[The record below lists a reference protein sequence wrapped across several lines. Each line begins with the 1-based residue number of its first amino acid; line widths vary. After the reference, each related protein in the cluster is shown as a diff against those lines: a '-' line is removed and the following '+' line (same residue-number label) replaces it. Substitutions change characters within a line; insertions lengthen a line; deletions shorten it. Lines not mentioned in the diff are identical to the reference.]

1 LPRRDI
7 LGLLF
12 LLEIGVGGCRSGGGG
27 AAVKPEIRDLE
38 TAPWGNPSHVIAEV
52 NGKPITRGDFYARVL
67 RQLGTSRILSGVIKE
82 ELFFQEAER
91 KGIRVAPEEIEA
103 RVDRLMVEME
113 REMGGQEAMA
123 ELYRR
128 EGIALA
134 DLRRDLER
142 EMYPQLVTMLVTKS
156 MRRIDEAAIRQ
167 YYQETYKYTRYVTR
181 HIAYGF
187 QPDRGATEGDA
198 NRLKLEAYNRASRA
212 ADRIRKGSA
221 FETLARAESED
232 QVTAQNGG
240 YLGAIHEESP
250 MEPALK
256 KVVFAL
262 RPGEVSEPVENPG
275 GGYHIFQVIE
285 IIPGESFADA
295 EPKIKK
301 EVAEREPS
309 MEEIETAVKA
319 LRERAQ
325 VKLLGEPWT
334 PEGEAKDPGARGRKA
349 SVPAPV
355 PTAPA
360 GPAPASSPDPASA
373 PQPGG
378 EP

>member
-1 LPRRDI
+1 M
-7 LGLLF
+7 GLLVPV
-12 LLEIGVGGCRSGGGG
+12 LAVIVAGCRSGGG
-27 AAVKPEIRDLE
+27 AAVKPELRSLE
-38 TAPWGNPSHVIAEV
+38 TAPWGDPSHVIAEV

-91 KGIRVAPEEIEA
+91 KGIRVPPEEIEA
-103 RVDRLMVEME
+103 RVDRLMLEME
-113 REMGGQEAMA
+113 REMEGQEAMA

-128 EGIALA
+128 QGITLE

-142 EMYPQLVTMLVTKS
+142 EMYPQLITMLVTKA
-156 MRRIDEAAIRQ
+156 MRRVDDAAIRQ

-187 QPDRGATEGDA
+187 MPEPGAAEGDT
-198 NRLKLEAYNRASRA
+198 NRMKLEAYNRASRA
-212 ADRIRKGSA
+212 ADRIRKGSS

-240 YLGAIHEESP
+240 YLGAIHEDSP

-256 KVVFAL
+256 KVIFAL

-295 EPKIKK
+295 EAKIRK
-301 EVAEREPS
+301 ELAEREPTL
-309 MEEIETAVKA
+309 EEIEAAVTE

-325 VKLLGEPWT
+325 VKLLGDPWT
-334 PEGEAKDPGARGRKA
+334 EGANDPGAPGRRPQT
-349 SVPAPV
+349 PATPPGPV
-355 PTAPA
+355 PS
-360 GPAPASSPDPASA
+360 SSPGPTTSA
-373 PQPGG
+373 PQSKS

>member
-1 LPRRDI
+1 M
-7 LGLLF
+7 
-12 LLEIGVGGCRSGGGG
+12 
-27 AAVKPEIRDLE
+27 KPELRDLE
-38 TAPWGNPSHVIAEV
+38 TAPWGDPTRVVAEV

-91 KGIRVAPEEIEA
+91 KGIQVPPEEIEA
-103 RVDRLMVEME
+103 RVDRLLLEME
-113 REMGGQEAMA
+113 KEMGGQEPMA
-123 ELYRR
+123 EIYRR
-128 EGIALA
+128 EGITIA

-167 YYQETYKYTRYVTR
+167 YYQETYKHTRYVTR

-187 QPDRGATEGDA
+187 LPQPGAAEGDT

-212 ADRIRKGSA
+212 SDRIRKGSS

-232 QVTAQNGG
+232 SVTNQSGG
-240 YLGAIHEESP
+240 FLGAIHEESP

-256 KVVFAL
+256 KVIFAL
-262 RPGEVSEPVENPG
+262 RPGEVSEPVENPS
-275 GGYHIFQVIE
+275 GGYHIFQVTE

-295 EPKIKK
+295 EEKIRK
-301 EVAEREPS
+301 EVAEREPTL
-309 MEEIETAVKA
+309 EEIEAAVSV

-325 VKLLGEPWT
+325 VKLMGEPWT
-334 PEGEAKDPGARGRKA
+334 EWGANDPGARGRKPA
-349 SVPAPV
+349 AMEPSPGPVPSSSPAP
-355 PTAPA
+355 
-360 GPAPASSPDPASA
+360 GPASG
-373 PQPGG
+373 PQTGT